1 MKQKIR
7 WREQLRM
14 LRAKMRVWVRSR
26 EKKLQNSKI
35 HDMVSICIL
44 VDNAKWF
51 GFCASYLPCL
61 FLLLKFHASL
71 RESKPKNEV
80 MSFFVFFP
88 LTFICLTWP
97 KFQHAILKKDR
108 ANLGPSLKHK
118 RASSRKLP
126 GFIKAYVFI
135 YYIGLK
141 TKQLYWHL
149 PCSVCFLL
157 AQLFFFPVA
166 LSLNC
171 ETRMCVS
178 YSAQQELQQKGWSGL
193 ELGAR
198 PRGFREALS
207 VFLSQLLVTAI
218 LRQIT
223 VIKRLAKYQ
232 HVIRLCMD

>member
-1 MKQKIR
+1 MIWCLFVFWWTMLNDLVFVLPICLVFSCFLNFMLLFVR
-7 WREQLRM
+7 VSLRM
-14 LRAKMRVWVRSR
+14 RS
-26 EKKLQNSKI
+26 
-35 HDMVSICIL
+35 
-44 VDNAKWF
+44 
-51 GFCASYLPCL
+51 CL
-61 FLLLKFHASL
+61 FL
-71 RESKPKNEV
+71 
-80 MSFFVFFP
+80 FFP

-97 KFQHAILKKDR
+97 KFQHAILKKDW

-141 TKQLYWHL
+141 KKQLYWHL

-223 VIKRLAKYQ
+223 VIKKLAKYQ